1 MRRPPG
7 PPGYPAD
14 NLSMGPAPRKH
25 ADRKRVPH
33 GRVLCWALL
42 LLLLAACAQPRG
54 LVLLRS
60 PAELDWRDDGSAL
73 QLSRAIE
80 RSIDY
85 YRRLPPGSVFRY
97 GELAYTPQ
105 ELVASLELFREE
117 YLAAPDD
124 STLGRRI
131 AERFHVFES
140 LREEGDNLF
149 TGYYE
154 PELDAS
160 ETPTA
165 ELDTPLYALPLDIV
179 KVRLDKFGESLPS
192 VTLMGRVVD
201 GELVPYFTRREIQAG
216 GALQARAEPIAYVN
230 AIELFFL
237 QIQGSG
243 MLRFPDGR
251 AVKVGYAASNGH
263 PYRSIGAVLVRN
275 DAMPLEAVSLQS
287 IRAWLHEHPEQRQR
301 VLFAN
306 PSYVFFRVRDE
317 GPLGNLRVELTPGR
331 SLAVDQRLIPAGGL
345 AYVVTEAPQPGSTE
359 QTQPVQ
365 RFMLAQDTGGAIRGH
380 GRGDLFWGAGPDA
393 EWIAGHQ
400 KHAGRL
406 LLLVAKKEY
415 LPAARTAGSP

>member
-1 MRRPPG
+1 
-7 PPGYPAD
+7 
-14 NLSMGPAPRKH
+14 
-25 ADRKRVPH
+25 
-33 GRVLCWALL
+33 
-42 LLLLAACAQPRG
+42 
-54 LVLLRS
+54 
-60 PAELDWRDDGSAL
+60 
-73 QLSRAIE
+73 
-80 RSIDY
+80 
-85 YRRLPPGSVFRY
+85 
-97 GELAYTPQ
+97 
-105 ELVASLELFREE
+105 
-117 YLAAPDD
+117 
-124 STLGRRI
+124 
-131 AERFHVFES
+131 
-140 LREEGDNLF
+140 
-149 TGYYE
+149 
-154 PELDAS
+154 
-160 ETPTA
+160 
-165 ELDTPLYALPLDIV
+165 
-179 KVRLDKFGESLPS
+179 
-192 VTLMGRVVD
+192 
-201 GELVPYFTRREIQAG
+201 
-216 GALQARAEPIAYVN
+216 
-230 AIELFFL
+230 
-237 QIQGSG
+237 
-243 MLRFPDGR
+243 
-251 AVKVGYAASNGH
+251 VKVGYAASNGH

-306 PSYVFFRVRDE
+306 PSYVFFQVRDE